1 MDSLLTSSAVID
13 RIFNVRKRRA
23 GTVRRAHFKRGR
35 NLVSVKVG
43 VYFTPCQD
51 GRVKQF
57 AAMIRPISMEPIIS
71 IIWANNSHK
80 RRDLVMGNTRAG
92 NGYRPKPKMS
102 CPAEATASL
111 GVDRYAIRIALTGYK
126 EWLIT
131 SGSHSLLRA
140 IRRPDLML
148 KLNEKQENQH
158 WRRLTKG
165 L

>member
-1 MDSLLTSSAVID
+1 VDSLLTSSAVFD
-13 RIFNVRKRRA
+13 RIFNVKKYRRD
-23 GTVRRAHFKRGR
+23 VRISNEAAATRS
-35 NLVSVKVG
+35 LVSVKVG
-43 VYFTPCQD
+43 VHFTPCQD

-57 AAMIRPISMEPIIS
+57 AAMIRPISTEPIIS

-131 SGSHSLLRA
+131 SGSHSFRRG
-140 IRRPDLML
+140 IQRPDLML
-148 KLNEKQENQH
+148 KLNDSEK
-158 WRRLTKG
+158 T
-165 L
+165 